1 MSTEH
6 EANTSPVFSGHGI
19 VITERQGRLFVE
31 YDAGSLVPRWVEAEI
46 SANEAREAQ
55 RDAQGAYAV
64 LLRVQARE
72 GH

>member
-1 MSTEH
+1 MSTGH
-6 EANTSPVFSGHGI
+6 EANTSPMFSGHGI
-19 VITERQGRLFVE
+19 VIAERQGRLFVA

-46 SANEAREAQ
+46 SADEAREAK

-64 LLRVQARE
+64 LLRVHARE